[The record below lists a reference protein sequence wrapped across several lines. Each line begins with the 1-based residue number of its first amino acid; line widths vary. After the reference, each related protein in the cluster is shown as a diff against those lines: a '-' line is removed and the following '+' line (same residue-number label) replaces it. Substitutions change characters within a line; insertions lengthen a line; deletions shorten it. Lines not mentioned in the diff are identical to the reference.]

1 MHKYLLTTFSCDFN
15 LVYLHVMPMYREGIF
30 NNSYILRYS
39 TVVENIKKYDN
50 MIRHSKVLKQL

>member
-1 MHKYLLTTFSCDFN
+1 
-15 LVYLHVMPMYREGIF
+15 MPMYREGIF

-50 MIRHSKVLKQL
+50 MIRHSEVLKQLY